1 MMIKRCIE
9 YYKSHKLS
17 FNMIAVNTAIAVL
30 PIIILGV
37 IAYNIYSTTIT
48 EKMSYSIEMSF
59 QQMNGRIDEYF
70 NSMNNFSKSIF
81 FNKTV
86 LNILESDPKL
96 LNSQSV
102 FTAREYF
109 GSIALIN
116 KSYRGIYLITNEGRQ
131 VGTSNYGFGQ
141 ELLSYVESNREI
153 IEQNNNLLFLAPG
166 SIEHL
171 NQSGIV
177 AIRQIRFVDSFKKA
191 GIGVLLLDRKN
202 LIELVESTYQI
213 AGIKV
218 FVLDAKDKLVAATD
232 EKDLQLMDA
241 VRETDMQE
249 GKEIVVG
256 NERFFVKQTTQNE
269 AKWRF
274 IAVVPLD
281 NAYKERAM
289 LRYTIFFVI
298 LIIMSLAITATLLF
312 NVSIGRQIKKLSD
325 AFDKVASGDLKVQ
338 LRFKA
343 KNEITAIGNN
353 FNIMVQEIKLL
364 TKKIFTTQQ
373 RLYESELQKTAA
385 ELYGLQ
391 SQINSHFLYNTLNSI
406 RGMARSGAVEEVDG
420 MIYDLVSIL
429 RYATIKSEFV
439 MLQNELEHLKNYIRI
454 QKTGDRLLKLLS
466 EIDNDV
472 KCCKVQKLILQPIVE
487 NSIMHGLKNK
497 TNGLIKVSA
506 YSKDDN
512 LIIKVFDNGEG
523 MSEKIL
529 TGLNNTISNLS
540 DNTDGE
546 EKHIGLMN
554 IQKRIKATYGSNY
567 GISVKSWHG
576 TGTVVILKIP
586 CKY

>member
-1 MMIKRCIE
+1 
-9 YYKSHKLS
+9 
-17 FNMIAVNTAIAVL
+17 MIAVNTAIAVL